1 VSCVQSLAV
10 LLLLGVCFP
19 YWIVHICVVAFC
31 LWGPPVMIALM
42 TTAWQPERQRV
53 SICDCSQHSRSQ
65 HNCTQH
71 NCNDS

>member
-1 VSCVQSLAV
+1 LTEFYVCSGVCCHAQSLAV

-42 TTAWQPERQRV
+42 TTAWQPDRQRV
-53 SICDCSQHSRSQ
+53 SSG
-65 HNCTQH
+65 
-71 NCNDS
+71 